1 MSAKE
6 QFEPEDP
13 AEEGSQSDRMA
24 VQGLPDAPRRMRTAL
39 ARLTEYPSALA
50 GRPLRMRGARPAWLR
65 YGLRAIL
72 VLVVLFVVVVGAGLA
87 IILSGPTEFAFIRER
102 VQETLAKGVGPDY
115 RVDVGKALVD
125 VDPALGLVI
134 EVDNVE
140 VRDGQDNVVARA
152 PSTRLA
158 IEPWSLFRFKVNIR
172 TVELS
177 GAELSV
183 VRSGNGQVYLG
194 NAGTGHA
201 AKPETPKAAT
211 PAAEADGGFP
221 DLYALVSS
229 LDRGAQP
236 AVDAAL
242 RAGFL
247 HFSLVDGTLNIWD
260 EVHQQL
266 RTLPSTDLSV
276 RLDGGSGDLHAT
288 LATSGYGGRWTA
300 NVDRTLDQSTGG
312 HSVSAVFSQITIAD
326 LFPKLGE
333 ETSSVTADIPLYGRA
348 TIHYAADGTILDAT
362 SRLDVGAG
370 IIRYG
375 DNRET
380 MLLDE
385 ATLKLRWDLA
395 GKVIV
400 VEPSTV
406 YFGNTRG
413 VITGSLRPDGD
424 PAARKYAFDL
434 SSRGAVLAPSDTG
447 SPPVVADLLVS
458 GKADLPGNLITVEN
472 AAIVSQGGS
481 IAAAGTIGIG
491 GDSPTVAI
499 AASSTPMDVS
509 VFKQMW
515 VPFIAPG
522 ARRWVVEHV
531 KRGQMASARFD
542 AALPVQFFFERQKPP
557 ISEEQMKLNIRLE
570 DVDFTTFGELP
581 AVVHASGNAV
591 LAGATFGVDLD
602 KGEVPTPAGDTV
614 AIDAGAFAIANAFL
628 KGPEANIEVQLSGS
642 AAGLGSIANAK
653 PFRALERRDMKPSDL
668 TGSGKAAVSIRVP
681 LRVGV
686 TDAEVDWKV
695 TINATDLASKV
706 PLEGRAFSDA
716 DVTIGV
722 TPDTVT
728 VNGKAKIDGVPAD
741 LSLSQP
747 IGIGGAEA
755 GPGDRSARLTL
766 DDAARKRLGIGLD
779 EILGGSVG
787 ATISNI
793 EDGSKGQHYDLDL
806 KRARVVVPGF
816 GWQKAIG
823 VPATLSFDLK
833 PAKSGSGYSVE
844 KIQFAGQ
851 GFGFTGTAQ
860 LDQNYGLISA
870 DVDNFALHQGDSI
883 SFTLTRTKTGYAI
896 VARGSSFDM
905 KGVIDQV
912 RNNGDSETSSPDV
925 SIDARLDK
933 LVGFNRQVLSG
944 ARLNLATTAGS
955 IMKMNLSGTLTGSK
969 VNIAYSDTSEGA
981 SLVASSDD
989 AGKVFAFVD
998 LYGRLSGGRLSVT
1011 AQRVGARGSLA
1022 GTFEVV
1028 DFSLRNEPAMKQVVA
1043 SRGSDEAIDAS
1054 GFNDVHFDRMTA
1066 SFRKLD
1072 KVITIDDAL
1081 LRGATAGASFNGR
1094 IDLGGSHMVIN
1105 GTYIPA
1111 YNFNS
1116 TLSRVPLVG
1125 LVLGGGPGGGLFGVT
1140 FRIEGPLDGP
1150 RFFFNPLSVVTPGI
1164 FRKIFEFH

>member
-1 MSAKE
+1 VSAKE

-13 AEEGSQSDRMA
+13 AEEGRQTDRMA
-24 VQGLPDAPRRMRTAL
+24 IQGLPGSPGRMRSTL
-39 ARLTEYPSALA
+39 ARLSQYPSALA
-50 GRPLRMRGARPAWLR
+50 NRPLRTRGGRPRWLR
-65 YGLRAIL
+65 YAIRAVL
-72 VLVVLFVVVVGAGLA
+72 VLVVLFVVVVGAALA
-87 IILSGPTEFAFIRER
+87 VVLSGPTEFAFIRDR
-102 VQETLAKGVGPDY
+102 IQETLAKGVGPDY
-115 RVDVGKALVD
+115 RVDVGRALVD
-125 VDPALGLVI
+125 VDPALGLVV
-134 EVDNVE
+134 EVDDVE
-140 VRDGQDNVVARA
+140 VRDGQDDVVARA

-158 IEPWSLFRFKVNIR
+158 LEPWSLLRLKVNVR

-177 GAELSV
+177 GAELSI
-183 VRSGNGQVYLG
+183 VRSGNGEVYLG
-194 NAGTGHA
+194 TPNTEHV
-201 AKPETPKAAT
+201 AKPGLPKAPA
-211 PAAEADGGFP
+211 PAAVNDGGFP
-221 DLYALVSS
+221 DLYALVRS
-229 LDRGAQP
+229 LDRGAEP
-236 AVDAAL
+236 AVAAAL
-242 RAGFL
+242 KAGFL

-260 EVHQQL
+260 DVHRQL
-266 RTLPSTDLSV
+266 RSLPTTDLSV
-276 RLDGGSGDLHAT
+276 KLDGGSGDLHAT

-300 NVDRTLDQSTGG
+300 NVDRTLDKTTGG
-312 HSVSAVFSQITIAD
+312 HAVSAVFSQITVAD

-348 TIHYAADGTILDAT
+348 TIHYAADGTILDAN

-395 GKVIV
+395 GKVVV
-400 VEPSTV
+400 VEPSPV
-406 YFGNTRG
+406 YFGDTRG
-413 VITGSLRPDGD
+413 VITGSIRPDGD

-434 SSRGAVLAPSDTG
+434 SSRGAVLAPSDTKA
-447 SPPVVADLLVS
+447 PPVVADLLLS
-458 GKADLPGNLITVEN
+458 GKADLPANLVTVEN

-491 GDSPTVAI
+491 GDSPTVAV
-499 AASSTPMDVS
+499 AASATPMDVA

-522 ARRWVVEHV
+522 ARRWVMAHIQ
-531 KRGQMASARFD
+531 RGQMASARFD
-542 AALPVQFFFERQKPP
+542 AALPLSFFFERQKPP
-557 ISEEQMKLNIRLE
+557 VSEDQMKLNIRLE

-581 AVVHASGNAV
+581 AIRHASGNAV
-591 LAGATFGVDLD
+591 LAGSTFGVDLD
-602 KGEVPTPAGDTV
+602 KGEVPTPVGDTV
-614 AIDAGAFAIANAFL
+614 NVDAGAFAIANAFL
-628 KGPEANIEVQLSGS
+628 KGPESNIEVQLSGS
-642 AAGLGSIANAK
+642 AAGLGAIANAD
-653 PFRALERRDMKPSDL
+653 PIRALERRGMKPSDL
-668 TGSGKAAVSIRVP
+668 SGSGSASVSIRVP
-681 LRVGV
+681 LRQGV
-686 TDAEVDWKV
+686 TEAEADWKV
-695 TINATDLASKV
+695 TINAKDLASKV
-706 PLEGRAFSDA
+706 PLEGRTFSDA
-716 DVTIGV
+716 DVVIGA
-722 TPDTVT
+722 TPDEVT
-728 VNGKAKIDGVPAD
+728 IEGKAKIDGVPAD

-747 IGIGGAEA
+747 LGLGGAEA
-755 GPGDRSARLTL
+755 GPGARSARLTL
-766 DDAARKRLGIGLD
+766 DDEARRRLGIGLD

-806 KRARVVVPGF
+806 KRARVIVPGF

-833 PAKSGSGYSVE
+833 PAKSGYSVD
-844 KIQFAGQ
+844 KIRLAGQ

-860 LDQNYGLISA
+860 LDQDYGLVSA
-870 DVDNFALHQGDSI
+870 DIDNFALHQGDAI
-883 SFTLTRTKTGYAI
+883 SFKLTRTKTGYAI
-896 VARGSSFDM
+896 VARGASFDM

-912 RNNGDSETSSPDV
+912 RSNGDSETASPDV
-925 SIDARLDK
+925 SIDARLDR
-933 LVGFNRQVLSG
+933 LVGFNRQVLAG

-955 IMKMNLSGTLTGSK
+955 IMKMNLSGTLTGSA

-981 SLVASSDD
+981 SLVATGDD

-998 LYGRLSGGRLSVT
+998 LYSRLAGGRLSVT

-1028 DFSLRNEPAMKQVVA
+1028 DFSLRNEPAMRQVVA
-1043 SRGSDEAIDAS
+1043 SRGADEAIDAN
-1054 GFNDVHFDRMTA
+1054 GTDNVHFDRMTA
-1066 SFRKLD
+1066 SFRKID
-1072 KVITIDDAL
+1072 KVINIDDAL

-1094 IDLGGSHMVIN
+1094 IDLGASHMVIN

-1111 YNFNS
+1111 YNFNN

>member
-1 MSAKE
+1 
-6 QFEPEDP
+6 
-13 AEEGSQSDRMA
+13 MA
-24 VQGLPDAPRRMRTAL
+24 VEDAKQDALRGRTPGP
-39 ARLTEYPSALA
+39 ARLTEYPSARA
-50 GRPLRMRGARPAWLR
+50 GRPLRTRGGQPAWLR
-65 YGLRAIL
+65 YGLRAAL
-72 VLVVLFVVVVGAGLA
+72 VLLVLCVVVVGAALA
-87 IILSGPTEFAFIRER
+87 VVLSGPTEFAFIRDR
-102 VQETLAKGVGPDY
+102 VQSILAKGVGPGY
-115 RVDVGKALVD
+115 RVEVGKALVD

-134 EVDNVE
+134 EVDDIE
-140 VRDGQDNVVARA
+140 IHDGQDNVVARA

-158 IEPWSLFRFKVNIR
+158 VEPWSLLRFKVNIS

-177 GAELSV
+177 GAQLSI
-183 VRSGNGQVYLG
+183 VRSGDGEVYLG
-194 NAGTGHA
+194 NASTEHV
-201 AKPETPKAAT
+201 AKPGAPKAAA
-211 PAAEADGGFP
+211 PADATDGGFP
-221 DLYALVSS
+221 ELYALLRS
-229 LDRGAQP
+229 LDRGAEP
-236 AVDAAL
+236 GVTAAL
-242 RAGFL
+242 DAGLL

-260 EVHQQL
+260 GLNQQL
-266 RTLPSTDLSV
+266 RSLPATDLTV
-276 RLDGGSGDLHAT
+276 RLDPDTGDLQAS

-300 NVDRTLDQSTGG
+300 NVERTLDRKSGG
-312 HSVSAVFSQITIAD
+312 HAVSAVFSQITVAD
-326 LFPKLGE
+326 LFPKLGL

-348 TIHYAADGTILDAT
+348 SIHYGADGTILDAS

-370 IIRYG
+370 VIRFSEG
-375 DNRET
+375 RES

-400 VEPSTV
+400 VDPSPV

-413 VITGSLRPDGD
+413 VIGGSIRPDGD
-424 PAARKYAFDL
+424 PGARKYLFDL

-447 SPPVVADLLVS
+447 APAVVADLLLS
-458 GKADLPGNLITVEN
+458 GKADLPGNLITIEN

-491 GDSPTVAI
+491 GDSPTVAF
-499 AASSTPMDVS
+499 AASATPMDAA

-522 ARRWVVEHV
+522 ARRWVMQHIQ
-531 KRGQMASARFD
+531 RGQLASARFD
-542 AALPVQFFFERQKPP
+542 AALPLEFFFERQKPP

-581 AVVHASGNAV
+581 PIRHASGNAV

-602 KGEVPTPAGDTV
+602 KGEVDTAAGGKV
-614 AIDAGAFAIANAFL
+614 NIDAGAFAIANAFL
-628 KGPEANIEVQLSGS
+628 RGPESNIEVQLSGS
-642 AAGLGSIANAK
+642 AAALGEIANAK
-653 PFRALERRDMKPSDL
+653 PFRALDRRDLKPSDL
-668 TGSGKAAVSIRVP
+668 SGSGNASVSIRVP
-681 LRVGV
+681 LRQGV
-686 TDAEVDWKV
+686 TEAEVDWKV
-695 TINATDLASKV
+695 TINAKDLASRA
-706 PLEGRAFSDA
+706 PLEGRKFSDA

-722 TPDTVT
+722 TPDEVSI
-728 VNGKAKIDGVPAD
+728 NGKAKIDGVPAD
-741 LSLSQP
+741 LSLTQP
-747 IGIGGAEA
+747 LGTGGAEA
-755 GPGDRSARLTL
+755 GPGARSARLTL

-851 GFGFTGTAQ
+851 GFGFKGTAK
-860 LDQNYGLISA
+860 LDQNYGLVSA

-883 SFTLTRTKTGYAI
+883 DFTLSRTRTGYAI
-896 VARGSSFDM
+896 SARGSSFDM
-905 KGVIDQV
+905 KGVIDQA
-912 RNNGDSETSSPDV
+912 RNSGDAATSSPDV
-925 SIDARLDK
+925 SIDARLDR
-933 LVGFNRQVLSG
+933 LVGFNRQALAG

-955 IMKMNLSGTLTGSK
+955 IMKMNLSGTLTGSP

-981 SLVASSDD
+981 SLVATSDD
-989 AGKVFAFVD
+989 AGKVFAFID
-998 LYGRLSGGRLSVT
+998 LYNRVAGGRLSVT

-1028 DFSLRNEPAMKQVVA
+1028 DFSLKNEPAVRQVVA
-1043 SRGSDEAIDAS
+1043 SRGPGEAIDAT
-1054 GFNDVHFDRMTA
+1054 GTDNVHFDRMTA
-1066 SFRKLD
+1066 TFRKLD
-1072 KVITIDDAL
+1072 KVISIDDAL
-1081 LRGATAGASFNGR
+1081 LKGATAGATFNGR
-1094 IDLGGSHMVIN
+1094 IDLGASRMVIN

-1140 FRIEGPLDGP
+1140 FRVEGPLDGP
-1150 RFFFNPLSVVTPGI
+1150 SFFFNPLSVVTPGI